1 MYRSLLT
8 LFLVGAAP
16 SLGGKDLAAA
26 LPRQTVCLC
35 VCGKDV
41 CGSDVRGK
49 EMCGEDECGKDVCG
63 KDLAA
68 AFSKQAVCS
77 CVCGEDVC
85 GKNVYGKDVCGK
97 DMCGKDRAAVLSR
110 QAVRV
115 RVCLCVF
122 ANRCLRDN
130 AY

>member
-1 MYRSLLT
+1 MYLSLLT

-41 CGSDVRGK
+41 CGSDVRGI
-49 EMCGEDECGKDVCG
+49 EMYGEDECGKDVCG

-77 CVCGEDVC
+77 CVW
-85 GKNVYGKDVCGK
+85 
-97 DMCGKDRAAVLSR
+97 
-110 QAVRV
+110 
-115 RVCLCVF
+115 
-122 ANRCLRDN
+122 
-130 AY
+130 